1 MRSTHLLLFI
11 QFFNLPCIH
20 SNNEFYEFVGDI
32 IVTWSMQ
39 SPVIVIDGEME
50 DEDFCLR
57 NKWQHL
63 CLTNHLGTTDLE
75 LAEPLTRL
83 HESRPRGIIFLGKGH
98 TRLLQELFNIASS
111 MFTSE
116 SPVFMPREYLN
127 ATRLR
132 LDSNILFYQ
141 HIEESGEYEVTDIF
155 AVKGG
160 EPRVLEMGKWNAT
173 NGFIFQ
179 NSINRWD
186 RRIDLKGVTFENSL
200 GESYQAKIIR
210 NKNGTIVRT
219 SGWFQDILFY
229 VTDRINLK
237 VMNREIPPTNKGWIL
252 LDNGSWTG
260 GVGMLQR
267 KEADICSDGVG
278 VTYDRSM
285 VINYPLPIIHKPCS
299 LIAAMP
305 RGTHINMWAFIKVR
319 NCFKI

>member
-1 MRSTHLLLFI
+1 MGPTHLLLFI

-20 SNNEFYEFVGDI
+20 SNNEFSEFVEDI

-50 DEDFCLR
+50 DDDFCLR
-57 NKWQHL
+57 NKWQNL
-63 CLTNHLGTTDLE
+63 CLTNHLDTTDLE

-173 NGFIFQ
+173 NGFTFQ

-200 GESYQAKIIR
+200 GEGYQSKIIR
-210 NKNGTIVRT
+210 DKNGTIVRT

-229 VTDRINLK
+229 LTDRINLK
-237 VMNREIPPTNKGWIL
+237 VINREIPPTNKGWKL
-252 LDNGSWTG
+252 LNNGSWTG

-267 KEADICSDGVG
+267 KEADIS
-278 VTYDRSM
+278 R
-285 VINYPLPIIHKPCS
+285 
-299 LIAAMP
+299 
-305 RGTHINMWAFIKVR
+305 
-319 NCFKI
+319 